1 MKYREGESFD
11 DWANRVSMFE
21 KGHARQRIANG
32 DPIEEVLEDMSR
44 RITSKLLHPIH
55 KTIAESVP
63 KTTPEQLVESR
74 QRYEEIM
81 KNVGKAADQ
90 VDGQLF
96 DKPE

>member
-21 KGHARQRIANG
+21 KGHALQRIANG
-32 DPIEEVLEDMSR
+32 EPVELVLEDMSR

-63 KTTPEQLVESR
+63 TTTPEQLAESR

-81 KNVGKAADQ
+81 KSVGHAADH

>member
-21 KGHARQRIANG
+21 KGHALQRIANG
-32 DPIEEVLEDMSR
+32 EPIELVLEDMSR

>member
-21 KGHARQRIANG
+21 KGHALQRIANG

-44 RITSKLLHPIH
+44 RIISKLLHPIH
-55 KTIAESVP
+55 KTIAESTP
-63 KTTPEQLVESR
+63 KTTPEQLAESR
-74 QRYEEIM
+74 RRYEEIM
-81 KNVGKAADQ
+81 KNVGQAADH

>member
-21 KGHARQRIANG
+21 KGYALQRIANG
-32 DPIEEVLEDMSR
+32 EPVELVLEDMSR
-44 RITSKLLHPIH
+44 RITSKLLYPIH
-55 KTIAESVP
+55 KTITESVLKITLEQLAES
-63 KTTPEQLVESR
+63 KH
-74 QRYEEIM
+74 RYEEMM
-81 KNVGKAADQ
+81 KNVARAADH

>member
-21 KGHARQRIANG
+21 KGHALQRIANG
-32 DPIEEVLEDMSR
+32 EPIELVLEDMSR

-63 KTTPEQLVESR
+63 KTTPEQLAESK
-74 QRYEEIM
+74 QRYEEMM
-81 KNVGKAADQ
+81 KSVGQAADH
-90 VDGQLF
+90 VDGHLF